1 MKENYNTMEFII
13 DRYTKPKW
21 NEPDEE
27 EIDYDALFE
36 DVKSFVQM
44 AIKNEYQLRIW
55 SDDTTVVVEDDF
67 LDECMSDSTLV
78 WLGEDEYVAK
88 DNGEEWQ

>member
-55 SDDTTVVVEDDF
+55 SDDTTVVVEYDF

>member
-1 MKENYNTMEFII
+1 MNEKYNTMEFII
-13 DRYTKPKW
+13 DRYTKQKW
-21 NEPDEE
+21 NEPNEE

-36 DVKSFVQM
+36 DVKSFIQM

-55 SDDTTVVVEDDF
+55 SGDTTIVVEYDL
-67 LDECMSDSTLV
+67 LDECMSGSTLV

-88 DNGEEWQ
+88 DNREEW